1 MRQSRRSL
9 SGLALIRITRSD
21 QITEAFE
28 LCFVDTNNFY
38 KQMCPV
44 FHRAHSLSKKSNLP
58 AKRAFEIRFLPRV
71 TGDIKGI

>member
-44 FHRAHSLSKKSNLP
+44 FHRAQRPSKKSQSDGFALR
-58 AKRAFEIRFLPRV
+58 K
-71 TGDIKGI
+71 